1 MWSPKSCGEPRIIFY
16 VSCDR
21 DCVDRA
27 ALFRISMP
35 EGSVRLP
42 IRYQG
47 QSGFLNFIKEFRAGS
62 SRNFGVDDF
71 VRSALPEEQQRV
83 TEALNRLRIRT
94 IKVRFNV
101 EVPSSVDKLLSLPSP
116 VVPLA
121 ITQ

>member
-1 MWSPKSCGEPRIIFY
+1 
-16 VSCDR
+16 
-21 DCVDRA
+21 
-27 ALFRISMP
+27 MP

-62 SRNFGVDDF
+62 SRNFAVDDF